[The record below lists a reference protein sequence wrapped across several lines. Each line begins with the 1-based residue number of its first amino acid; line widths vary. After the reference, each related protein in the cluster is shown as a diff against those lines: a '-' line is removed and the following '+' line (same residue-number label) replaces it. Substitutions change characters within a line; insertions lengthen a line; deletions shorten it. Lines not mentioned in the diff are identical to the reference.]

1 MMEVILGAII
11 GKLSLIKRGDI
22 LSIPGAFLL
31 GIELT
36 IPLTREY
43 RGKRELVCDSI
54 IFLECITEFSRK
66 KLGLC
71 HRRSPNR
78 AQKPVNSFA
87 TVWSSFV
94 KLLTFAGF
102 FGMHDLIAFQIFP
115 TSLGFRFI
123 CSSKNSL
130 CASRIS
136 RMSSRLKFR

>member
-54 IFLECITEFSRK
+54 IFSECITEFSRK
-66 KLGLC
+66 KLGLY

-87 TVWSSFV
+87 TV
-94 KLLTFAGF
+94 
-102 FGMHDLIAFQIFP
+102 
-115 TSLGFRFI
+115 
-123 CSSKNSL
+123 
-130 CASRIS
+130 
-136 RMSSRLKFR
+136 

>member
-1 MMEVILGAII
+1 MTEVILGAII

-54 IFLECITEFSRK
+54 IFSECITEFSRK

-87 TVWSSFV
+87 TV
-94 KLLTFAGF
+94 
-102 FGMHDLIAFQIFP
+102 
-115 TSLGFRFI
+115 
-123 CSSKNSL
+123 
-130 CASRIS
+130 
-136 RMSSRLKFR
+136 